1 MGCIFRGSFNQLGS
15 IWYTVISVL
24 IQIYLLYLGFERYKH
39 YTNMKWPHG
48 AYPRLW
54 LTIYI
59 AILAVCIPLLVLFT
73 AFGVFK
79 SGNLSGDGEQLGLR
93 TKRIIE
99 ITKSSTT
106 AHRKRSLGWS
116 FLHLIKS
123 IWQHSPPFPQ
133 TIHLLLALLQLF
145 AQQIMLAQL
154 YRFGFIN
161 SGVFY
166 F

>member
-1 MGCIFRGSFNQLGS
+1 M
-15 IWYTVISVL
+15 
-24 IQIYLLYLGFERYKH
+24 YLLYLGFERYKL
-39 YTNMKWPHG
+39 YTNMKWPHE

-59 AILAVCIPLLVLFT
+59 VTLAVCMPLLVLFT

-93 TKRIIE
+93 TERIIE
-99 ITKSSTT
+99 ITKSLKTSTT
-106 AHRKRSLGWS
+106 GRVQKRSISWS

-133 TIHLLLALLQLF
+133 TIHLILALLQLF

-161 SGVFY
+161 SGVF